1 MKLLNRAV
9 KVSILVLAVLLT
21 CCLLL
26 QAKDVGKDGN
36 NELGS
41 IDGVVITE
49 EQARSEN
56 VAELESLELELLRA
70 KAAFVHDEHKL
81 LEEALENIIK
91 EKLVTDEA
99 ARRGISS
106 DKLFEIEVQQK
117 EVEPTAEEID
127 TFYEENTERINR
139 SREEA
144 VPLIRDYLK
153 RMQADRAKEEF
164 LENLEKNHKVIR
176 SLDPVRFDVNATGRP
191 AKGPLAAQVLLV
203 YFSDFQCTY
212 CNAFSKTLKQVVA
225 QYGDKVRLVYRHYPL
240 TEIHPEAQ
248 RAAEA
253 SMCAE
258 AQNHFWEM
266 HDLLFENSGN
276 LTDENFLKLA
286 GQIGLDTNAFQSCL
300 ISGKYRSLIG
310 EDLRAGAT
318 AGTQGT
324 PTLFINGRYLHGNY
338 PFGDVAEIIDE
349 ELKKKN
355 NPQ

>member
-1 MKLLNRAV
+1 MKSLNRAV
-9 KVSILVLAVLLT
+9 KIFIHVLVLFLIS
-21 CCLLL
+21 CPFL
-26 QAKDVGKDGN
+26 QAKDIEKDGN
-36 NELGS
+36 NKLGS
-41 IDGVVITE
+41 IDGIVITE
-49 EQARSEN
+49 EQARSEK
-56 VAELESLELELLRA
+56 ATELELLELELLRA
-70 KAAFVHDEHKL
+70 KATFVHDEHKL

-91 EKLVTDEA
+91 EKLVSDEA
-99 ARRGISS
+99 AGRGISS
-106 DKLFEIEVQQK
+106 DILFDIEVQQK
-117 EVEPTAEEID
+117 VVEPTAEEID
-127 TFYEENTERINR
+127 TFFEENTERINQ

-164 LENLEKNHKVIR
+164 LENLEMNRKVIR
-176 SLDPVRFDVNATGRP
+176 SLNPVRFDVNASGRP
-191 AKGPLAAQVLLV
+191 AKGPLAAPVLLV

-212 CNAFSKTLKQVVA
+212 CNAFSKTLKRVVE

-276 LTDENFLKLA
+276 LNDENFLKLA
-286 GQIGLDTNAFQSCL
+286 VQIGLDANAFQSCL
-300 ISGKYRSLIG
+300 RSGKYRSLIG

-338 PFGDVAEIIDE
+338 PFEDVAEIIDK
-349 ELKKKN
+349 ELK
-355 NPQ
+355 